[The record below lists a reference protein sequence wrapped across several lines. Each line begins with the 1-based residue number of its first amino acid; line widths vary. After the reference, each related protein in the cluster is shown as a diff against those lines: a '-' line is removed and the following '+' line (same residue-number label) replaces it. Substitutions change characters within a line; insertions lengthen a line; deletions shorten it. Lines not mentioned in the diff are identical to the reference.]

1 MTTVVTFA
9 RESSIGPWARTVRM
23 SSQLTQQELADIV
36 GVSKEDVD
44 LFEHNLPI
52 PLDIKLKLLKKL
64 YAVKSASKYQY
75 RLPL

>member
-23 SSQLTQQELADIV
+23 FLQLTQQELADIV

-64 YAVKSASKYQY
+64 YAAKNASKYQY
-75 RLPL
+75 RLPI